1 MKDILG
7 FVIMFAVVGIGL
19 AALLLFCARKVTA
32 YRRWTLLILAGVFG
46 FFGLFSLLAYALD
59 SAKLFAFTLCI
70 GMAGISMPPSI
81 IELIQYKLCTVPI
94 RAKLKDKRI
103 SRVRHSSL
111 WIPIFSYTYEGN
123 NIVSESCISYS
134 PRKFGKLFEIGK
146 SYDIYINPKFPT
158 DCADKRKFPSGVVV
172 LLAVGIVMLLF
183 AVCIL
188 CLPSGAITIA

>member
-1 MKDILG
+1 MKDVLG
-7 FVIMFAVVGIGL
+7 LVIMFAVVGIGL
-19 AALLLFCARKVTA
+19 AALLLFCAGKVTA

-59 SAKLFAFTLCI
+59 SAKLFAFTMLF
-70 GMAGISMPPSI
+70 GMAGIFLPPSI
-81 IELIQYKLCTVPI
+81 TELIQRKLCTVPV

-103 SRVRHSSL
+103 SRVKHSVL
-111 WIPIFSYTYEGN
+111 WTPIFSYTYNGE

-134 PRKFGKLFEIGK
+134 PRKFRRLFEIGK
-146 SYDIYINPKFPT
+146 TYDIDINPKFPT

-172 LLAVGIVMLLF
+172 LLVLGVLMLFF

-188 CLPSGAITIA
+188 CLPSDAITIK